1 MSLLLRYDGV
11 LLMKKSSLK
20 EVKFAFIN
28 SLPVLFG
35 FIFLGIAFGI
45 LLQKAGFNYIW
56 AFFTSLTVYA
66 GSLQFVLV
74 SFLSSGT
81 ALPVVALTTL
91 FINSRHMFYGLS
103 FIETFK
109 SMGKRYPY
117 MIFSLTDETYSAL
130 CSLKLPDEMEGN
142 RVRFLIALFNQS
154 YWIIGSVLGAL
165 IGRLIPFGFDGIE
178 FSMTALFVVILVE
191 RWKTDGVR
199 VPAIVGLICGI
210 ISLLAL
216 GAESFLLPALSAV
229 VAVLLLLRPSIEGGR
244 EAER

>member
-1 MSLLLRYDGV
+1 
-11 LLMKKSSLK
+11 MKKSHLK
-20 EVKFAFIN
+20 EVKFAFIS

-35 FIFLGIAFGI
+35 FIFLGIAMGI

-56 AFFTSLTVYA
+56 AFFASLTVYA

-74 SFLSSGT
+74 TFLSGGT

-91 FINSRHMFYGLS
+91 FINSRHIFYGLS
-103 FIETFK
+103 FVETFK

-117 MIFSLTDETYSAL
+117 MIFSLTDETYSVL
-130 CSLKLPDEMEGN
+130 CSLKIPGGMDDN
-142 RVRFLIALFNQS
+142 RVRFIIALLNQS

-191 RWKTDGVR
+191 RWKTDGAQ

-210 ISLLAL
+210 ASLLVL
-216 GAESFLLPALSAV
+216 GADSFLLPALSAV
-229 VAVLLLLRPSIEGGR
+229 VAVMLLLRPS
-244 EAER
+244 AERRLEAKR